1 MPQGALPFKY
11 ENQTGQA
18 GMTALGGLP
27 AYLDLAHVLGLAE
40 SVDRH
45 LKVRD
50 GGRGFTDSQMVMSL
64 ILLNLAGGD
73 CVEDIRVLERDE
85 GFCRV
90 LRRIRTT
97 GLKRKERRALERRW
111 RKERK
116 RTFPSP
122 SSIFRYLEAF
132 HDAEQE
138 KLRRPGEAFIP
149 SANEHLRGFGRV
161 NAEFLAFVQR
171 HAPRRTA
178 TLDMDATL
186 VETNK
191 TDALFCYKGF
201 RAYQPFNTWWAEQ
214 GVVVHTE
221 FRDGNV
227 PAGFEQTR
235 LLEEAL
241 ALLPEGVET
250 VRLRSDTAA
259 YQHELLRYCESGK
272 SERFGRIEFA
282 IGCDVTRAFKKAAAE
297 VPETEWR
304 PYVKVMDGRKVA
316 TGKQYAEVCFVPE
329 EIADKKR
336 GLEYRYIATRELMRE
351 QRELPGM
358 GLEKAYPFP
367 TMDIDAKRYKVF
379 ATVTNMDW
387 EAGRLIRW
395 QHERCG
401 ASEQVHGVMK
411 EDLAGG
417 KLPSCDFGENAAWWW
432 IMVLA
437 LNLDAA
443 MKQLVLGGSWRTR
456 RMKAVRFGLINL
468 PAVVMERSRYLLI
481 RLSTGNPLLSWL
493 ERIRARIASLAVAAP
508 G

>member
-1 MPQGALPFKY
+1 
-11 ENQTGQA
+11 
-18 GMTALGGLP
+18 MTALGGLP
-27 AYLDLAHVLGLAE
+27 VYLDLAHVLGLSE

-45 LKVRD
+45 LKVRAD
-50 GGRGFTDSQMVMSL
+50 GRGFTDSQMVMSL

-90 LRRIRTT
+90 LRKIQTT
-97 GLKRKERRALERRW
+97 GLKRKDRRALERRW
-111 RKERK
+111 RKERQ

-132 HDAEQE
+132 HEPEQE

-149 SANEHLRGFGRV
+149 AANEHLRAFEKV
-161 NAEFLAFVQR
+161 TADFLAFMQR
-171 HAPRRTA
+171 HNRQTMA

-191 TDALFCYKGF
+191 SEALFCYKGY

-214 GVVVHTE
+214 GMVVHTE

-235 LLEEAL
+235 LLAEAL
-241 ALLPEGVET
+241 MLLPEGVEK
-250 VRLRSDTAA
+250 VRVRSDTAA
-259 YQHELLRYCESGK
+259 YQHKLLRYCELGK

-282 IGCDVTRAFKKAAAE
+282 IGSDVTREFKKSVAE
-297 VPETEWR
+297 VAETDWH
-304 PYVKVMDGRKVA
+304 PYVKVIDGREVES
-316 TGKQYAEVCFVPE
+316 GKQWAEVCFVPN
-329 EIADKKR
+329 EIAGKKH
-336 GLEYRYIATRELMRE
+336 GLEYRYIATRELLQE
-351 QRELPGM
+351 QCELPGM
-358 GLEKAYPFP
+358 EQQKAYPFP
-367 TMDIDAKRYKVF
+367 TMNIDDKRYKVF

-387 EAGRLIRW
+387 EAGRLIQW

-401 ASEQVHGVMK
+401 ASEQAHSVMK
-411 EDLAGG
+411 EELAGG
-417 KLPSCDFGENAAWWW
+417 KLPSSDFGENAAWWW

-443 MKQLVLGGSWRTR
+443 MKRLVLGESWKNRH
-456 RMKAVRFGLINL
+456 MKAVRFGLIHL
-468 PAVVMERSRYLLI
+468 PAVVMERSRYLLV

-493 ERIRARIASLAVAAP
+493 ERIRARIASLAAPAP